1 MVADTPEDR
10 VRALVELLERVL
22 ADFDAGRSELS
33 RLVRDVESVIDSLV
47 TFADAGWVTELR
59 GLWGELEIV
68 YAVMLDEGRKVLT
81 DDERRD
87 VAETVTALRRLLQ
100 R

>member
-1 MVADTPEDR
+1 ME
-10 VRALVELLERVL
+10 RAL
-22 ADFDAGRSELS
+22 ADFDAGRSDLS
-33 RLVRDVESVIDSLV
+33 RLVRDVESVVDSLA
-47 TFADAGWVTELR
+47 TLAETGWVTELR

-68 YAVMLDEGRKVLT
+68 YAVMLDEGRKALT